1 MTLKARR
8 RFFMAACLIPG
19 LIMFILFKLY
29 PAMQVFYKSFFLWT
43 GIGDKPKFIGLK
55 NFVDMFHDDVFLL
68 ALRNTGFLI
77 VIVPVFTLL
86 IALVNASILTRTKL
100 KEKGIYRTLFF
111 FPSILSFVVIAI
123 LWSFIYH
130 PTIGFL
136 NSGMELL
143 GLGEYAM
150 AWLGDSRT
158 VLWALAVTLIWQAA
172 GYYMV
177 IYMAG
182 IDSISPDLYEAAG
195 IDGATP
201 FEQFIHITIP
211 MLWEIIRITIIFSIN
226 GVLTISFVIVTIMT
240 AGGPDRHSEVVM
252 TYLYQQAFTN
262 SNFGYAMAIG
272 VFVFVFS
279 VILSLISNKLTER
292 GVS

>member
-8 RFFMAACLIPG
+8 RLFMAACLIPG
-19 LIMFILFKLY
+19 LVMFILFKLY

-43 GIGDKPKFIGLK
+43 GVGDKPKFIGLK

-100 KEKGIYRTLFF
+100 KEKAIYRTLFF

-136 NSGMELL
+136 NSGMEML
-143 GLGEYAM
+143 GLGDYAM

>member
-19 LIMFILFKLY
+19 LILFALFKLY

-43 GIGDKPKFIGLK
+43 GVGDKPKFIGIK
-55 NFVDMFHDDVFLL
+55 NFVDMFQDDVFLL

-100 KEKGIYRTLFF
+100 KEKGLYRTLFF

-136 NSGMELL
+136 NSGMEML

-182 IDSISPDLYEAAG
+182 IDSISPDLYEAAS

-292 GVS
+292 GSN